1 MIGFSEAET
10 GMLNQS
16 LKNLSGAG
24 YNTSAFQQLVKSTDM
39 PAGTCAMCLSTPPTG
54 AALGDGAFA
63 SQGMLDH
70 TMEEE
75 LRHLGQ
81 NLSTQEF
88 GPGTAAAKEA
98 EVNANRKF
106 PEPK

>member
-1 MIGFSEAET
+1 
-10 GMLNQS
+10 MLNQS

-24 YNTSAFQQLVKSTDM
+24 YDTRAFQQLVKSTDM
-39 PAGTCAMCLSTPPTG
+39 PAATCAMCLSTPPTG

-63 SQGMLDH
+63 SQEMLDH

-81 NLSTQEF
+81 DLSNQWI
-88 GPGTAAAKEA
+88 GCGDAAAKEA

-106 PEPK
+106 PEPKQ